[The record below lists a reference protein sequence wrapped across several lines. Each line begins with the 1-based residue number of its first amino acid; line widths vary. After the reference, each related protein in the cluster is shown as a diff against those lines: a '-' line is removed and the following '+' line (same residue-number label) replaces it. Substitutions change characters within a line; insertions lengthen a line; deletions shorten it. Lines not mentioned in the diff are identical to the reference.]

1 MIKEEMVATMFEQYF
16 SIRSIFKMFAST
28 LIAKLLKQLIN

>member
-1 MIKEEMVATMFEQYF
+1 MIKEENGGNNVGTIYF

-28 LIAKLLKQLIN
+28 LIAKLLKQ